1 MPETLRIDPE
11 FEAVIPPLTE
21 YEFKQL
27 TDNILAEGEVF
38 TPIFTWNGFI
48 VDGHH
53 RYKIIQQHPEV
64 VYRVLEK
71 AFENRY
77 EALSWICNNQL
88 GRRNLSEDQKTVL
101 IGKRYK
107 AKKKSWGGKAFS
119 EADRDEDTGRF
130 VSKNTSRGQNDPSRD
145 YQNRTAEKI
154 AKEMGV
160 SPKTV
165 KRAEAFVDGLAIAD
179 EICPGIEREVMA
191 GIINPTKQDVIAIT
205 KAPPEQRKEMVEGLR
220 KPRDVRESQP
230 KKKVTIRDIESM
242 TAFLHDENKPPI
254 TTAEILELVELD
266 VDSAIATFEINL
278 KNCREAYTDTQYKRQ
293 LDHIISKLEKYIKK
307 LRGRQKYE

>member
-1 MPETLRIDPE
+1 MQETLRIDPE

-101 IGKRYK
+101 I
-107 AKKKSWGGKAFS
+107 
-119 EADRDEDTGRF
+119 
-130 VSKNTSRGQNDPSRD
+130 
-145 YQNRTAEKI
+145 
-154 AKEMGV
+154 
-160 SPKTV
+160 
-165 KRAEAFVDGLAIAD
+165 
-179 EICPGIEREVMA
+179 
-191 GIINPTKQDVIAIT
+191 
-205 KAPPEQRKEMVEGLR
+205 
-220 KPRDVRESQP
+220 
-230 KKKVTIRDIESM
+230 
-242 TAFLHDENKPPI
+242 
-254 TTAEILELVELD
+254 
-266 VDSAIATFEINL
+266 
-278 KNCREAYTDTQYKRQ
+278 
-293 LDHIISKLEKYIKK
+293 
-307 LRGRQKYE
+307 